1 MHARQA
7 FEAGAELVAYE
18 LNVLW
23 DVFVSPLPS
32 GQVLGKRQEPGNEHS
47 GQVCLRC
54 LGNEVLIGREAG
66 AQKPTEHDT
75 YPESRYNDTDD
86 LLLGGALCDVN

>member
-7 FEAGAELVAYE
+7 LEAGAELVTYE

-32 GQVLGKRQEPGNEHS
+32 GQVLGERQEPGNEH
-47 GQVCLRC
+47 GRQVCLRC
-54 LGNEVLIGREAG
+54 FGNEVLIGHETRA
-66 AQKPTEHDT
+66 KRPTEHDT